1 MKPED
6 IVQVVE
12 TALDNKN
19 KLDVSA
25 VFFAGVLCGLFLFYS
40 GALAFLLGLIFG
52 IVAGQANITKIYFNR
67 FLLSFKCRIGEI
79 TCLDVKQHKN
89 D

>member
-40 GALAFLLGLIFG
+40 GALAFLLRS
-52 IVAGQANITKIYFNR
+52 VTKLR
-67 FLLSFKCRIGEI
+67 R
-79 TCLDVKQHKN
+79 
-89 D
+89 

>member
-1 MKPED
+1 MKRED

-67 FLLSFKCRIGEI
+67 LLSFKYRIGEI
-79 TCLDVKQHKN
+79 TCLDAKQHKN